1 MSEMM
6 LTYFTGQIPGCCSL
20 FKNEAF
26 AWLRQTPSFINHR
39 LDSTASANNVAKQ
52 WKNTQHIYFVSI
64 LTTLNIAKKPLT
76 DNQLKS
82 LFDLLAIR
90 PML

>member
-6 LTYFTGQIPGCCSL
+6 LTYFTVQIRGCCSL

-26 AWLRQTPSFINHR
+26 AC
-39 LDSTASANNVAKQ
+39 
-52 WKNTQHIYFVSI
+52 
-64 LTTLNIAKKPLT
+64 PLT